1 MSTRSVRCLFYENIA
16 QVLEVRPHDSLPQK
30 TQPSQPDKKKKS
42 NDVFVIIDVTQ
53 INSSPVHSKDESL
66 H

>member
-1 MSTRSVRCLFYENIA
+1 MTAY
-16 QVLEVRPHDSLPQK
+16 HKKHSLRNLI
-30 TQPSQPDKKKKS
+30 KKKKS